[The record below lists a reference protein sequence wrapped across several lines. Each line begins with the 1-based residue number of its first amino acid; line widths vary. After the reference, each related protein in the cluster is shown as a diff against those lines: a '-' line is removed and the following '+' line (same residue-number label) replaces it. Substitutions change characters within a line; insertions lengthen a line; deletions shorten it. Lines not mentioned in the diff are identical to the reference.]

1 MTRRGAAGGS
11 AEELYAA
18 ALEATSRAY
27 APYSGLRVGAVLES
41 SAGAHHPGAN
51 VEFASYGI
59 TICAERTAL
68 VRAVTEGERE
78 FRRIAVAAVR
88 DAGPEGI
95 VISPCGACRQA
106 LAEFGTGLIVVYRGP
121 EGLVERPL
129 RELLADA
136 FLMEP

>member
-1 MTRRGAAGGS
+1 MS
-11 AEELYAA
+11 ADALYAG
-18 ALEATSRAY
+18 ALEATARAY
-27 APYSGLRVGAVLES
+27 APYSGLRVGAVLEAAS
-41 SAGAHHPGAN
+41 GATYPGAN

-78 FRRIAVAAVR
+78 FTRIGVAAVR
-88 DAGPEGI
+88 DDAPEGI

-106 LAEFGTGLIVVYRGP
+106 LAQFGTGLLVVYRGP
-121 EGLVERPL
+121 DGLIERPL
-129 RELLADA
+129 PELLADA

>member
-1 MTRRGAAGGS
+1 MSAAR
-11 AEELYAA
+11 LYAE
-18 ALEATSRAY
+18 ALTATGRAY
-27 APYSGLRVGAVLES
+27 SPYSGLRVGAVLEGAS
-41 SAGAHHPGAN
+41 GAHHPGAN

-88 DAGPEGI
+88 GDDEEGI

-106 LAEFGTGLIVVYRGP
+106 LAEFGTGLSVIYRGP
-121 EGLVERPL
+121 EGLVQRPL
-129 RELLADA
+129 SELLADA
-136 FLMEP
+136 FLL